1 MEEQGALSAFH
12 PAVRRWFE
20 GRFPQGP
27 SEPQAAGWP
36 AIRRRENTLIAAP
49 TGTGK
54 TLAAFLVC
62 IDGFFFRAQQGA
74 EPGRAGALGHA
85 PGNVVGGAAGGARRE
100 SAARTAEADGAAM
113 SAAPFALDPG
123 PAPVRPRRRER
134 GYVPIEATQGDRPPG
149 VEVLYVSPL
158 KALAADIQQNLER
171 PLAEIEE
178 VARSMG
184 LPVPEVRVG
193 MRSGDTP
200 ASARAAMLKKPPQ
213 ILVTTPESLYLLLT
227 SARGREILRP
237 VRTVIVD
244 EIHAMARDK
253 RGSHLALSLE
263 RLDALCDESPT
274 RIGLSATQKPIELV
288 AKMLVG
294 VGPDRVN
301 AQGEPRCTIVDEG
314 HRRALDL
321 ETVLPGT
328 ELEAVAS
335 GEQMG
340 EVLDSIAELVGQHQ
354 TTLVF
359 VNTRRMA
366 ERLAHQL
373 AERLGEEGVAA
384 HHGSLSRNRRLRVE
398 TALREG
404 RLRALVAT
412 ASLELGIDVGPV
424 ELVCQIGS
432 PRSIAT
438 FLQRVGRS
446 GHFRGGTPKGRLY
459 PLTRDELVEC
469 AGLLRGIRNGRLDRV
484 LPPVAPLDIL
494 AQQIVA
500 ACAAEPWKES
510 ELYELCARAAPY
522 EGLSRETFEE
532 VVELVSEGIETG
544 RGRRA
549 AYVHRDRIGGE
560 LRARR
565 GARLAALTSGG
576 AIPDVADYRVVAD
589 PDETFIGTVG
599 EDFAIDSLPGD
610 VFLLGSSTWRI
621 RRVEA
626 GKLRVVDAEGAQPN
640 VPFWA
645 GEAPARTAEL
655 SDEVSNLRADLEPIL
670 ETHDEVAAVEWLMS
684 EAGVGRDAAE
694 QIARY
699 LGVSRTA
706 LGGLPTKDRLVL
718 ERFFDDAGGMQLVIH
733 TPRGGRLNRGLC
745 LALRKKFCKSFNFEL
760 QAAANDDAMVLS
772 LGPHH
777 SFPLIDVPFFLSTHG
792 IEETL
797 SQAVLPLPIFTA
809 RWRWN
814 LNRSLAVLRFRG
826 GKKNPPPI
834 QRMESDDLMAAVFP
848 QAAACQENVAGPVEI
863 PDHPLVRQTLHDC
876 LYEAM
881 DVEGLKDLIERIRD
895 GRCELLCVDTTEPSP
910 LGHEILNGK
919 PFTFLDDA
927 PLEER
932 RTRAVRMRRGLPV
945 EERDL
950 TQLDAEAIA
959 KVREQAMPAPRD
971 RDELHDLLLGA
982 GIWRADERWQVA
994 FRELEAT
1001 GRGAAF
1007 SVCDVE
1013 DRSDL
1018 RDARGCPVTVVPNAK
1033 DVTFW
1038 VATERLAWA
1047 RAIHVEA
1054 LEVGPAPVSVETAES
1069 LGDVDLCAEGTVDEG
1084 VAIAH
1089 VLRGHLETTGPIDAA
1104 TLAARLCVRTGLIEI
1119 GLAAL
1124 ESEGFV
1130 LRGRFERGEVG
1141 EGPEQFCARRLLARI
1156 HSDSQTRLR
1165 ASVEPVSA
1173 QDLMR
1178 FLFAWQ
1184 HVAKGTQREGA
1195 PGVAQVIEQLQGVD
1209 LAAGAWE
1216 SEVLAARVR
1225 GYRPEWLDPHC
1236 LSGQVSWL
1244 RLAPPGESPDA
1255 FEAEPGA
1262 TKRKR
1267 ATSQSTPL
1275 SLVLRGDLPW
1285 LLQAHRKPAHDPMN
1299 PAEPGREMG
1308 WGALASPAAEKK
1320 TSKLTGK
1327 SASANEAEALAGL
1340 LEPHGDGGECV
1351 GVVPSS
1357 SSAPSTSLS
1366 VSPAA
1371 NARATQAGE
1380 SLSDRILA
1388 LLRVRGALF
1397 HSELVAALDA
1407 KPLEVEA
1414 ALWDLVSRGRVGA
1427 DGFQALRSLLKSR
1440 DPKKKGRAETRARRG
1455 LRRGLA
1461 AGATA
1466 GAEGRWSLVPERE
1479 ATEDMDGL
1487 AEAIA
1492 EQLLVRWGIVF
1503 RDIALRE
1510 QLAIPWREIVWALR
1524 RLEARGVIRGGRFV
1538 SGFTGEQFALPEA
1551 LDELARVR
1559 RQPRDGERVRVCGSD
1574 PLNLVGILTPGA
1586 RVPAVRTREV
1596 VYVDGLPVT
1605 LEQTESARIAKAT
1618 PADAEARA
1626 VADLAR
1632 SATAQHTRE
1641 TEAQEGPVERKVASA
1656 QLELG

>member
-1 MEEQGALSAFH
+1 MDEKGALSAFH

-20 GRFPQGP
+20 GRFPLGP

-62 IDGFFFRAQQGA
+62 IDGFFFRAQEGARLDRAGLSEAGA
-74 EPGRAGALGHA
+74 EDDD
-85 PGNVVGGAAGGARRE
+85 GGA
-100 SAARTAEADGAAM
+100 SSFTLNPD
-113 SAAPFALDPG
+113 

-134 GYVPIEATQGDRPPG
+134 GYVPLDAKLGDRPAG
-149 VEVLYVSPL
+149 VEVVYISPL
-158 KALAADIQQNLER
+158 KALAADIQQNLEK
-171 PLAEIEE
+171 PLVEIEE
-178 VARSMG
+178 VARGMG

-263 RLDALCDESPT
+263 RLENLCDESPT

-288 AKMLVG
+288 AKLLVG

-301 AQGEPRCTIVDEG
+301 AEGKPRCTIVDEG

-335 GEQMG
+335 TEQMG
-340 EVLDSIAELVGQHQ
+340 EVIDSIAELVGQHQ

-384 HHGSLSRNRRLRVE
+384 HHGSLSRIRRHRVE

-404 RLRALVAT
+404 KLRALVAT

-432 PRSIAT
+432 PRSLAT

-469 AGLLRGIRNGRLDRV
+469 AGLLRGIRNGRLDR
-484 LPPVAPLDIL
+484 LIPPVAPLDIL

-510 ELYELCARAAPY
+510 ELYELYSRAAPY
-522 EGLSRETFEE
+522 EGLTRETFDE

-549 AYVHRDRIGGE
+549 AYVHRDRIGGQ

-599 EDFAIDSLPGD
+599 EDFAIDSMPGD
-610 VFLLGSSTWRI
+610 VFLLGSSTWRV

-626 GKLRVVDAEGAQPN
+626 GKLRVTDAQGAQPN
-640 VPFWA
+640 IPFWA
-645 GEAPARTAEL
+645 GEAPARTEEL
-655 SDEVSNLRADLEPIL
+655 SDEVSNLRADLEPVL
-670 ETHDEVAAVEWLMS
+670 ETHDEAAAIEWLMS

-777 SFPLIDVPFFLSTHG
+777 SFPLIDVPFFLSTNG

-797 SQAVLPLPIFTA
+797 SQAVLPLPIFTT

-950 TQLDAEAIA
+950 TQLDADAIA
-959 KVREQAMPAPRD
+959 KVRAQAMPEPRD
-971 RDELHDLLLGA
+971 RDELHDLMLGA
-982 GIWRADERWQVA
+982 GIWRADARWEGA

-1001 GRGAAF
+1001 GRASAF
-1007 SVCDVE
+1007 EVRDKE

-1018 RDARGCPVTVVPNAK
+1018 RDARGCGVAVSPGA
-1033 DVTFW
+1033 VTFW

-1047 RAIHVEA
+1047 RAIHPACFDDDVD
-1054 LEVGPAPVSVETAES
+1054 VGSSTRSDELSAQDLAIDLCRE
-1069 LGDVDLCAEGTVDEG
+1069 GDVDEGA
-1084 VAIAH
+1084 AIAH
-1089 VLRGHLETTGPIDAA
+1089 VLRGHLETTGPIDAV

-1119 GLAAL
+1119 GLASL

-1130 LRGRFERGEVG
+1130 LRGRFEPGDVG

-1156 HSDSQTRLR
+1156 HGDSQSRLR
-1165 ASVEPVSA
+1165 ASVEAVSA

-1195 PGVAQVIEQLQGVD
+1195 PGVAQVIEQLQGFD

-1244 RLAPPGESPDA
+1244 RIAPPAEQVDADESA
-1255 FEAEPGA
+1255 GA
-1262 TKRKR
+1262 RRTR
-1267 ATSQSTPL
+1267 ATSKSTPL

-1285 LLQAHRKPAHDPMN
+1285 LLQAHRKPTLDPLK
-1299 PAEPGREMG
+1299 PPEPRREMG
-1308 WGALASPAAEKK
+1308 WGALASPVRETKP
-1320 TSKLTGK
+1320 SKLTGK
-1327 SASANEAEALAGL
+1327 PASASEAEALAGL
-1340 LEPHGDGGECV
+1340 RTPEERAD
-1351 GVVPSS
+1351 
-1357 SSAPSTSLS
+1357 SSAA
-1366 VSPAA
+1366 PATES
-1371 NARATQAGE
+1371 RE
-1380 SLSDRILA
+1380 SLPDRILS

-1397 HSELVAALDA
+1397 HAELVAALDA
-1407 KPLEVEA
+1407 KPREVEG

-1427 DGFQALRSLLKSR
+1427 DGFQALRSLLQSR

-1466 GAEGRWSLVPERE
+1466 GAEGRWSLVPARE
-1479 ATEDMDGL
+1479 EPEEMDGL
-1487 AEAIA
+1487 AEAVA

-1503 RDIALRE
+1503 RDVVLRE
-1510 QLAIPWREIVWALR
+1510 ELAVPWREVVWALR

-1559 RQPRDGERVRVCGSD
+1559 RQPRDGERVRICGSD

-1586 RVPAVRTREV
+1586 RVSAVRTREIIF
-1596 VYVDGLPVT
+1596 VDGLPT
-1605 LEQTESARIAKAT
+1605 ELEDTESARIAKTT
-1618 PADAEARA
+1618 PVNVQANVITRVARA
-1626 VADLAR
+1626 SDM
-1632 SATAQHTRE
+1632 ATAISAGTNQGTSAE
-1641 TEAQEGPVERKVASA
+1641 TNGLPKGAANTATKSKTNTQEGGAERPVSST
-1656 QLELG
+1656 QMELR